1 MIKKAISVLL
11 SATAAVTF
19 CTAGRKPKEPSTDHI
34 KEKVQLVTIYHAD
47 TKKNLGKFRLT
58 FYTPYEDGWGYQTA
72 TGVRSE
78 HLNTCA
84 VDSSVIPLGSTIEI
98 TGANGKKLTLKAVD
112 IGGGIKGKTIDIF
125 FDGGQREGYAFMAE
139 FGEYREVYMKK

>member
-1 MIKKAISVLL
+1 MLKKAM
-11 SATAAVTF
+11 SAIMAVPLAIGF
-19 CTAGRKPKEPSTDHI
+19 CTAGHHGKEPSTTHTERPAI
-34 KEKVQLVTIYHAD
+34 VYTQKSEVKE
-47 TKKNLGKFRLT
+47 NLGKFRLT

-112 IGGGIKGKTIDIF
+112 IGDGIKGKTIDIF